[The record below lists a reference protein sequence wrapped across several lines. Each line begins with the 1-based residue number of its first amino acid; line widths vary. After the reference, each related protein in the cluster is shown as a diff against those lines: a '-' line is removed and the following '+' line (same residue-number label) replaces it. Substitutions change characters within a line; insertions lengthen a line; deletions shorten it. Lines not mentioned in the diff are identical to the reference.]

1 MPPPRSRMRIRW
13 DWESVAECDCSRRD
27 SATISRVR
35 DMETKPE
42 SRRVSA
48 SSKMVSRGRATAE
61 KEKKKIM
68 KDEARRSGDA
78 SVGA

>member
-1 MPPPRSRMRIRW
+1 M
-13 DWESVAECDCSRRD
+13 AECDCSRRD

-42 SRRVSA
+42 SRRMSA
-48 SSKMVSRGRATAE
+48 ASKMVSRGRAVTE

-68 KDEARRSGDA
+68 KDEARKSEDA
-78 SVGA
+78 IVGA